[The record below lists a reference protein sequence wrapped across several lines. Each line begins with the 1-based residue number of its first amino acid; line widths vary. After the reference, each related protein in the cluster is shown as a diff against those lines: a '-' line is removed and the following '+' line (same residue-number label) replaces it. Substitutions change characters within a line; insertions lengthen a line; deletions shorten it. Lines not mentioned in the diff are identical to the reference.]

1 MKGARGFTL
10 VELVIAMTLMAL
22 IGVGL
27 SGVLVIGARSASS
40 AERKTEQAR
49 RYRIATELIVRQL
62 RSTTALRLPEDES
75 EELGDGEDVA
85 YFVGES
91 DRLSFITAAPQTPE
105 NSGLAVVDVW
115 VEDGQLMLSES
126 PYFLLASEGKIGAEF
141 EKLTFAATLL
151 YDVESI
157 SFEYQRSDL
166 ERETWA
172 DSWDASDEDAL
183 PVAVRIEVKPSIDG
197 GPYWYHEVPLFV
209 ATLNEVTG
217 EDHFSE
223 PES

>member
-1 MKGARGFTL
+1 MKGAHGFTL

-62 RSTTALRLPEDES
+62 RSTTALRLPEDEN
-75 EELGDGEDVA
+75 EEQGEGEDVA

-91 DRLSFITAAPQTPE
+91 DRLSFVTAAPQAPE
-105 NSGLAVVDVW
+105 NSGLAVVDLW

-157 SFEYQRSDL
+157 SFEYQQSDL
-166 ERETWA
+166 ERETWV

-197 GPYWYHEVPLFV
+197 GPSWYHEVPLFV
-209 ATLNEVTG
+209 ATLNEATG

>member
-1 MKGARGFTL
+1 MQGSRGFTL

-49 RYRIATELIVRQL
+49 RYRVATELIVRQL
-62 RSTTALRLPEDES
+62 RSAAALRLPEDEN
-75 EELGDGEDVA
+75 EEQGEGEDIA
-85 YFVGES
+85 YFVGDAE
-91 DRLSFITAAPQTPE
+91 RLSFITAAPQTPE
-105 NSGLAVVDVW
+105 NSGLAVVDLW
-115 VEDGQLMLSES
+115 VEDGQLMMSES

-141 EKLTFAATLL
+141 EKLTFGATLL

-157 SFEYQRSDL
+157 SFEYQGSDL
-166 ERETWA
+166 ERDNWA
-172 DSWDASDEDAL
+172 DSWDASEEDTL
-183 PVAVRIEVKPSIDG
+183 PAAVKIEIKPSIDG
-197 GPYWYHEVPLFV
+197 GPSWYHEVPLFV

>member
-1 MKGARGFTL
+1 MKGTRGFTL

-49 RYRIATELIVRQL
+49 RYRMATELIVRQL
-62 RSTTALRLPEDES
+62 RSTAALRLPEDES
-75 EELGDGEDVA
+75 EEQGEGEDVA

-91 DRLSFITAAPQTPE
+91 ERLSFITASPQTPE
-105 NSGLAVVDVW
+105 NSGLAVVDLW
-115 VEDGQLMLSES
+115 VEDGQLMMSES
-126 PYFLLASEGKIGAEF
+126 PYFLLASQGRIGAEF
-141 EKLTFAATLL
+141 EDLTFAATLL
-151 YDVESI
+151 YDVESV

-166 ERETWA
+166 ERDTWA
-172 DSWDASDEDAL
+172 NTWDASEEDAL
-183 PVAVRIEVKPSIDG
+183 PAAVRIEVKPSVDG
-197 GPYWYHEVPLFV
+197 GPYWYHEVPVFV

>member
-1 MKGARGFTL
+1 MKGSRGFTL

-62 RSTTALRLPEDES
+62 RSTTALRLPEDEN
-75 EELGDGEDVA
+75 EEQGEGEDVA
-85 YFVGES
+85 YFVGEA

-105 NSGLAVVDVW
+105 NSGLAVVDLW

-157 SFEYQRSDL
+157 SFEYQQSDL
-166 ERETWA
+166 ERETWT

>member
-1 MKGARGFTL
+1 MNGTRGFTL

-49 RYRIATELIVRQL
+49 RYRMATELIVRQL
-62 RSTTALRLPEDES
+62 RSTAALRLPEDES
-75 EELGDGEDVA
+75 EEQGEGEDVA

-91 DRLSFITAAPQTPE
+91 ERLSFITASPQTPE
-105 NSGLAVVDVW
+105 NSGLAVVDLW
-115 VEDGQLMLSES
+115 VEDGQLMMSES
-126 PYFLLASEGKIGAEF
+126 PYFLLASQGRIGAEF
-141 EKLTFAATLL
+141 EDLTFAATLL
-151 YDVESI
+151 YDVESV

-166 ERETWA
+166 ERDTWA
-172 DSWDASDEDAL
+172 NTWDASEEDAL
-183 PVAVRIEVKPSIDG
+183 PAAVRIEVKPSVDG
-197 GPYWYHEVPLFV
+197 GPYWYHEVPVFV

>member
-1 MKGARGFTL
+1 MKGSRGFTL

-22 IGVGL
+22 IGVSL
-27 SGVLVIGARSASS
+27 SGVLVIGARAASS

-49 RYRIATELIVRQL
+49 RYRVATELIVRQL
-62 RSTTALRLPEDES
+62 RSTAALRLPKDQKDEQ
-75 EELGDGEDVA
+75 GDGQDVA
-85 YFVGES
+85 YFIGES
-91 DRLSFITAAPQTPE
+91 ERLSFITSAPQTPE
-105 NSGLAVVDVW
+105 NSGLAVVDLW
-115 VEDGQLMLSES
+115 VEDGQLMMSES

-141 EKLTFAATLL
+141 EDLTFAATLL
-151 YDVESI
+151 YDVESV

-166 ERETWA
+166 ERDKWA
-172 DSWDASDEDAL
+172 DSWDASEEDAL
-183 PVAVRIEVKPSIDG
+183 PAAVKIEIKPSVDG

-209 ATLNEVTG
+209 ATYNEITG

>member
-62 RSTTALRLPEDES
+62 RSTTALRLPEDEN
-75 EELGDGEDVA
+75 EEQGEGEDVA

-91 DRLSFITAAPQTPE
+91 DRLSFITDAPQAPE
-105 NSGLAVVDVW
+105 NSGLAVVDLW

-141 EKLTFAATLL
+141 EQLTFAATLL

-157 SFEYQRSDL
+157 SFEYQQSDL
-166 ERETWA
+166 ERETWV

-183 PVAVRIEVKPSIDG
+183 PVAVRIEVKPSVDG

>member
-1 MKGARGFTL
+1 MEGSHGFTL

-49 RYRIATELIVRQL
+49 RYRVATELIVRQL
-62 RSTTALRLPEDES
+62 RSTAALRLPEDEN
-75 EELGDGEDVA
+75 EERGEGQDVA

-91 DRLSFITAAPQTPE
+91 ERLSFITAAPQTPE
-105 NSGLAVVDVW
+105 NSGLAVVDLW
-115 VEDGQLMLSES
+115 VEDGQLMMSES

-141 EKLTFAATLL
+141 EDLTFAATLL

-157 SFEYQRSDL
+157 SFEYQGSDV
-166 ERETWA
+166 ERDTWA
-172 DSWDASDEDAL
+172 DSWDASEEDAL
-183 PVAVRIEVKPSIDG
+183 PAGVKIEIKPSIDG
-197 GPYWYHEVPLFV
+197 GPYWYHEVPVFV

-217 EDHFSE
+217 EDHFAE
-223 PES
+223 PEG

>member
-1 MKGARGFTL
+1 MKQSRGFTL

-22 IGVGL
+22 IAVGL

-49 RYRIATELIVRQL
+49 RYRVATELIVRQI
-62 RSTTALRLPEDES
+62 RSTAALRLPEDES
-75 EELGDGEDVA
+75 DELSEGEDIA
-85 YFVGES
+85 YFLGES
-91 DRLSFITAAPQTPE
+91 DRLSFITAAPQAPE
-105 NSGLAVVDVW
+105 NSGLAVVDLW
-115 VEDGQLMLSES
+115 VEEGQLMMSES

-141 EKLTFAATLL
+141 EDLTFAATLL
-151 YDVESI
+151 YDVESV

-166 ERETWA
+166 ERENWA
-172 DSWDASDEDAL
+172 NSWDASEEEAL
-183 PVAVRIEVKPSIDG
+183 PVAVKIEIKPSVDG

-217 EDHFSE
+217 EDQFSE
-223 PES
+223 PED

>member
-62 RSTTALRLPEDES
+62 RSTTALRLPEDEN
-75 EELGDGEDVA
+75 EEQGEGEDVA
-85 YFVGES
+85 YFIGES
-91 DRLSFITAAPQTPE
+91 DRLSFITSAPQAPE
-105 NSGLAVVDVW
+105 NSGLAVVDLW

-157 SFEYQRSDL
+157 SFEYQQSDL

-172 DSWDASDEDAL
+172 DSWDASDDDAL